1 MNHIW
6 YLSPSNQSE
15 NMGIN
20 GYGSEQSQMYLLA
33 DAITPHLDRCGVS
46 FHVADPDMTLAQRC
60 TASNKMGAAY
70 HLALHSNAG
79 GNGQAWGP
87 IAFYYSAGKALSEE
101 LIHQLLALGQKNN
114 RYSNVQQNSTFY
126 ELRKPNAPAC
136 LLEVDFH
143 DSAVGVDFLT
153 GRRNEIAAA
162 IAKAIVAVDQK
173 QWVDPPAKEEDTR
186 SEAIALGLLDA
197 DSLGNHRWQDYMTR
211 EEAALA
217 LLRLKKALQKG
228 FIYE

>member
-1 MNHIW
+1 MNQIW

-20 GYGSEQSQMYLLA
+20 GYGSEQSQMYLLV

-46 FHVADPDMTLAQRC
+46 FHVADRDMTLAQRC

-79 GNGQAWGP
+79 GKGQAWGP
-87 IAFYYSAGKALSEE
+87 IAFYYSAGKELSEE
-101 LIHQLLALGQKNN
+101 MIRQLLALGQENN

-126 ELRKPNAPAC
+126 ELRKTNAPAC

-143 DSAVGVDFLT
+143 DSAVGVTFLT
-153 GRRNEIAAA
+153 TRRKEIAEA
-162 IAKAIVAVDQK
+162 IAKAIVSVDKK
-173 QWVDPPAKEEDTR
+173 QWVDPPVQEDDAMAEVI
-186 SEAIALGLLDA
+186 SLGLLDA
-197 DSLGNHRWQDYMTR
+197 DSHGNHRWQDYMTR
-211 EEAALA
+211 EEAAMA